1 LSAYPEHIE
10 EFLRLLE
17 SSPEFRA
24 AVRALLLPEELLRL
38 PELVRSLATA
48 QERLTDHLATFQQT
62 VEQAL
67 AGLAARI
74 DELATRVESQ
84 IEALTQR
91 MDRVEAQIEALTAR
105 MDRVEAQIEALTQ
118 RIDDLTVR
126 MERVEAQIEALT
138 HRMERVE
145 AQIEALTQRVG
156 DLTQRMERVEAQIE
170 ALTQRME
177 RVEAQ
182 IEALTQRMERVE
194 AQIEALTQRMERV
207 EAQIEALTQRMER
220 VEAQIEALTQ
230 RMERVE
236 AQIEALTQRVDDLTV
251 RMGRVERDLG
261 RLKGLVLPLLV
272 ERRFGGLFRKVVRRP
287 RVLTNEDLTRL
298 VEDAVDAGLLS
309 ELEAEQLLLADLVIE
324 GRETNGSERLVYL
337 VCEISWGVGPSDVQ
351 RARERAA
358 ILERIGRRPARA
370 VVLGTWLTREGE
382 ELLADAAFVPIPES
396 FFD

>member
-1 LSAYPEHIE
+1 MSAYPEHIE

-230 RMERVE
+230 R
-236 AQIEALTQRVDDLTV
+236 VDDLTV

-337 VCEISWGVGPSDVQ
+337 VCEISWGVSPSDVQ

>member
-1 LSAYPEHIE
+1 
-10 EFLRLLE
+10 
-17 SSPEFRA
+17 
-24 AVRALLLPEELLRL
+24 
-38 PELVRSLATA
+38 
-48 QERLTDHLATFQQT
+48 
-62 VEQAL
+62 
-67 AGLAARI
+67 
-74 DELATRVESQ
+74 
-84 IEALTQR
+84 LTQ
-91 MDRVEAQIEALTAR
+91 
-105 MDRVEAQIEALTQ
+105 
-118 RIDDLTVR
+118 
-126 MERVEAQIEALT
+126 
-138 HRMERVE
+138 RMERVE
-145 AQIEALTQRVG
+145 AQIEALTQRVD

-182 IEALTQRMERVE
+182 IEALTH
-194 AQIEALTQRMERV
+194 
-207 EAQIEALTQRMER
+207 
-220 VEAQIEALTQ
+220 

-337 VCEISWGVGPSDVQ
+337 VCEISWGVSPSDVQ

>member
-17 SSPEFRA
+17 SSLEFRA

-145 AQIEALTQRVG
+145 AQIEALTQRV
-156 DLTQRMERVEAQIE
+156 
-170 ALTQRME
+170 
-177 RVEAQ
+177 
-182 IEALTQRMERVE
+182 
-194 AQIEALTQRMERV
+194 
-207 EAQIEALTQRMER
+207 
-220 VEAQIEALTQ
+220 
-230 RMERVE
+230 
-236 AQIEALTQRVDDLTV
+236 DDLTV

-337 VCEISWGVGPSDVQ
+337 VCEISWGVSPSDVQ

>member
-1 LSAYPEHIE
+1 
-10 EFLRLLE
+10 
-17 SSPEFRA
+17 
-24 AVRALLLPEELLRL
+24 
-38 PELVRSLATA
+38 
-48 QERLTDHLATFQQT
+48 
-62 VEQAL
+62 
-67 AGLAARI
+67 
-74 DELATRVESQ
+74 
-84 IEALTQR
+84 
-91 MDRVEAQIEALTAR
+91 
-105 MDRVEAQIEALTQ
+105 
-118 RIDDLTVR
+118 
-126 MERVEAQIEALT
+126 
-138 HRMERVE
+138 
-145 AQIEALTQRVG
+145 
-156 DLTQRMERVEAQIE
+156 
-170 ALTQRME
+170 
-177 RVEAQ
+177 
-182 IEALTQRMERVE
+182 
-194 AQIEALTQRMERV
+194 
-207 EAQIEALTQRMER
+207 MER

-309 ELEAEQLLLADLVIE
+309 EEEAEQLLLADLVIE
-324 GRETNGSERLVYL
+324 GREANGRERLVYL

>member
-1 LSAYPEHIE
+1 MSAYPEHIE

-17 SSPEFRA
+17 SSLEFRA

-156 DLTQRMERVEAQIE
+156 D
-170 ALTQRME
+170 LTQRME